1 MAKIVEFEPKLTSLI
16 PKTAA
21 LLETSN
27 LTLHPAVSRVIL
39 HGSRGLA
46 GGYRSD
52 SDIDLSLI
60 VDIDSGTPFSQLQ
73 SMLREVVQVTLS
85 SWKSDIEPDLA
96 IVFDVR
102 KCGLACFEQNAWNDR
117 VCGVGGV
124 DCFGLFKTQKGFD
137 GFVTNAGVQVNRMY
151 PCLKIWSRPSI

>member
-1 MAKIVEFEPKLTSLI
+1 MAKTVEYEPKLISLI
-16 PKTAA
+16 PNTAS
-21 LLETSN
+21 LLVTSN
-27 LTLHPAVSRVIL
+27 LTLHPVVSRVVL

-46 GGYRSD
+46 GGYRPD

-60 VDIDSGTPFSQLQ
+60 VDVDSSTPISQLQ
-73 SMLREVVQVTLS
+73 SMLRKVVQITLS

-96 IVFDVR
+96 LVFDIR
-102 KCGLACFEQNAWNDR
+102 KCGLACFEQNAWNDSLCR
-117 VCGVGGV
+117 IGGV

-151 PCLKIWSRPSI
+151 PCLKIWSRPST